1 MLKKDIKFDCRY
13 FDGARPCRFKA
24 RCVSCRHYSPMNK
37 RILIIKLASAGD
49 VLRTTSLLAALRKK
63 YPACHISWLVKS
75 PAQELLGT
83 NPLIDRLLVYGL
95 DIFLLL
101 KVESFDLVISLDK
114 AIEAVSLATLIKA
127 DKKYGFGLNE
137 EGKIYPFNKESGYS
151 FMLGLDNDLKFYKN
165 QKTYQ
170 EMIFEISGLNY
181 KNEEYELMLGSRE
194 LDFADNLFRKNNLN
208 GNGVVIGINTGAGT
222 IFANKHLSFKK
233 TVELIRLLKKQ
244 IKAKILLLG
253 GPLEKELNRLITA
266 RAGSGVIN
274 GGCENTL
281 KEFSALVNKCS
292 VVITADTLA
301 LHIAIAL
308 KRPVVAYFGPTCHQ
322 EIDFYNRGIKIVTD
336 SACAPCYRN
345 QCDKLSTC
353 MDNVNLGQIVKA
365 VKCLLGHKR

>member
-1 MLKKDIKFDCRY
+1 MKTIKFDCRY
-13 FDGARPCRFKA
+13 FSGDKPCRFKA
-24 RCVSCRHYSPMNK
+24 RCISCKHYSSMDK

-49 VLRTTSLLAALRKK
+49 VLRTTSLLAALKKK
-63 YPACHISWLVKS
+63 YPACHISWLVKH
-75 PAQELLGT
+75 PAQELLET

-95 DIFLLL
+95 ETVILL
-101 KVESFDLVISLDK
+101 KAESFDLVISLDK
-114 AIEAVSLATLIKA
+114 AIEAVSLAALIKA

-137 EGKIYPFNKESGYS
+137 KGKIYPFNKESEYS
-151 FMLGLDNDLKFYKN
+151 FMLGLDNNLKFHRN

-181 KNEEYELMLGSRE
+181 KNEEYELMLSPRE
-194 LDFADNLFRKNNLN
+194 LDFADNLFRRNKLDR
-208 GNGVVIGINTGAGT
+208 NGVVIGINTGAGT
-222 IFANKHLSFKK
+222 IFANKHLSFRK
-233 TVELIRLLKKQ
+233 TVGLIRLLKKQ

-253 GPLEKELNRLITA
+253 GPLEKKLNRLITA

-274 GGCENTL
+274 GGCENSL

-308 KRPVVAYFGPTCHQ
+308 KRPVAAYFGPTCHQ
-322 EIDFYNRGIKIVTD
+322 EIDFYNRGIKVVTG

-345 QCDKLSTC
+345 QCDKLPTC
-353 MDNVNLGQIVKA
+353 MDDINLGQIVKA
-365 VKCLLGHKR
+365 VKCLLGHKG